1 MYYTNWYYPC
11 TIVREL
17 LHVNRRLPLIAGT
30 SILLY
35 VPPLNK
41 GSGGGVGERTGVCV
55 VSDILVSG
63 VGTAGDNIGRTDGDA
78 GLGCN
83 GTLV

>member
-1 MYYTNWYYPC
+1 M
-11 TIVREL
+11 
-17 LHVNRRLPLIAGT
+17 LHVNSKLPLITGT

-41 GSGGGVGERTGVCV
+41 GSGGGVGEGTSVRV
-55 VSDILVSG
+55 VSDVLVLG
-63 VGTAGDNIGRTDGDA
+63 VGTAGGDVGRTDGDV
-78 GLGCN
+78 GRTDGRTDGDVGPGCN